1 MENREKLG
9 SRLGFILISAG
20 CAIGIGNVWRF
31 PYIAAKNGGGLFVLI
46 YLVFLAIM
54 GIPVM
59 CMEFSMGRSAQA
71 SPVRMYHKLKP
82 EDKKWR
88 PHGYASLVGCVLL
101 MMFYTSVSGWML
113 QYFFFM
119 ITGKFSDVTTT
130 SQVQGIFGEML
141 SQPWILIF
149 FVAVVV
155 ILGFVVCSFNMQ
167 KGLEKVSK
175 VMMLALL
182 VLIIALAINSF
193 TLDGAGE
200 GLKFYLL
207 PDFDKV
213 ADVGVFTVI
222 MEAMNQAFF
231 TLSLGIGSMAIFG
244 SFIGKERTLLGESIT
259 IASLDT
265 FVAIVS
271 GLIIFPAFFTYMG
284 GASDLAQAAGP
295 NLIFVT
301 LPNIFINMSGGM
313 VWGSLFFL
321 FMSFAALSTIFA
333 VFQNI
338 LSCVQEITHW
348 GKKRTCVVCGIGL
361 FLLSIPCV
369 LGFNL
374 WAGFT
379 PLGEGTGIL
388 DLEDYIVS
396 NILLP
401 LGSLIVILFCNHRFG
416 WGFKNFQKEAN
427 EGKGVKVKSWM
438 RIYFA
443 YILPLIISVILV
455 YGIIS
460 PFLN

>member
-1 MENREKLG
+1 
-9 SRLGFILISAG
+9 
-20 CAIGIGNVWRF
+20 
-31 PYIAAKNGGGLFVLI
+31 
-46 YLVFLAIM
+46 
-54 GIPVM
+54 
-59 CMEFSMGRSAQA
+59 
-71 SPVRMYHKLKP
+71 
-82 EDKKWR
+82 
-88 PHGYASLVGCVLL
+88 
-101 MMFYTSVSGWML
+101 
-113 QYFFFM
+113 
-119 ITGKFSDVTTT
+119 
-130 SQVQGIFGEML
+130 ML

-182 VLIIALAINSF
+182 VLIIVLAINSF

-443 YILPLIISVILV
+443 YILPLIISVIFV

>member
-1 MENREKLG
+1 MEKREKLG

-31 PYIAAKNGGGLFVLI
+31 PYITAKNGGGLFVLI
-46 YLVFLAIM
+46 YLIFLVIM
-54 GIPVM
+54 GIPIM
-59 CMEFSMGRSAQA
+59 CMEFSMGRAAQA
-71 SPVRMYHKLKP
+71 SPVRVYHKLKP

-88 PHGYASLVGCVLL
+88 AHGYASLVGCILL

-113 QYFFFM
+113 QYFFYM
-119 ITGKFSDVTTT
+119 ITGKFSNVTT
-130 SQVQGIFGEML
+130 SAEVGAIFGEML
-141 SQPWILIF
+141 SEPWTLIF

-155 ILGFVVCSFNMQ
+155 VLGFLVCSFNMQ
-167 KGLEKVSK
+167 KGLEKITK
-175 VMMLALL
+175 YMMLALL
-182 VLIIALAINSF
+182 GLIIILAVNSF
-193 TLDGAGE
+193 TLEGAGE

-207 PDFDKV
+207 PDFDK
-213 ADVGVFTVI
+213 ASKVGFFTVVV
-222 MEAMNQAFF
+222 EAMNQAFF
-231 TLSLGIGSMAIFG
+231 TLSLGIGSMSIFG
-244 SFIGKERTLLGESIT
+244 SFIGKERSLLGESTT
-259 IASLDT
+259 IAALDT

-284 GASDLAQAAGP
+284 GSDLAQASGP

-313 VWGSLFFL
+313 VWGTLFFL

-338 LSCVQEITHW
+338 LSCVQELTGW
-348 GKKRTCVVCGIGL
+348 GKKRACIICAIGL

-369 LGFNL
+369 LGFNA

-379 PLGEGTGIL
+379 PLGEGTGVL

-401 LGSLIVILFCNHRFG
+401 LGSLVVVLFCNHKFG
-416 WGFKNFQKEAN
+416 WGFKKFQAEAN
-427 EGKGVKVKSWM
+427 EGKGLKVKNWM

-443 YILPLIISVILV
+443 YILPIIISVILV

-460 PFLN
+460 PFI